1 MTRIIQRRMIAPLA
15 IIVPL
20 LALFAFVA
28 VRSGPLAP
36 VRVTETRVEARQ
48 ISPSLFGVGTVEAR
62 ATYKIGP
69 TFAGRIA
76 RLDVDVG
83 DAVKAGQTLGEM
95 EPVDLDDRVRSQG
108 AALRGAEA
116 ALQEA
121 QSRQAYAKSEA
132 RRYEELYAARSTSE
146 EILAAKQ
153 QELKIADAALVA
165 AREDLSRARSDHEG
179 FLAQRSNL
187 RLVAPVDGV
196 VILRGAD
203 PGTTVVAGEAVIEMI
218 DPGKLWI
225 NTRFDQ
231 ISAGGLSP
239 DLHARIVLR
248 SRDSEPLAGRVVRV
262 EPVAD
267 PITEEA
273 LAKVVFDATPAPLPP
288 IGELAEVT
296 IGLPQRPAAPVIPN
310 AAVSR
315 IGDKMGVWRI
325 VNGGLRF
332 APVKLGAADLDGNV
346 EVREGL
352 EIGDRI
358 VVYSERTLGA
368 RSRVRVVDNIREAA
382 R

>member
-1 MTRIIQRRMIAPLA
+1 MTRIIQRRMLAPLA
-15 IIVPL
+15 IVVPL

-36 VRVTETRVEARQ
+36 VRVTETRVESRE

-108 AALRGAEA
+108 AALRRAEA

-146 EILAAKQ
+146 EILAAKR
-153 QELKIADAALVA
+153 QELKIADAALAA
-165 AREDLSRARSDHEG
+165 AREDLSRAKSDHEG
-179 FLAQRSNL
+179 FLAQRGNL

-196 VILRGAD
+196 VILRNAD

-239 DLHARIVLR
+239 DLAARIVLR
-248 SRDSEPLAGRVVRV
+248 SRAGEPLAGRVLRV

-273 LAKVVFDATPAPLPP
+273 LAKVVFDAAPSPAPP

-296 IGLPQRPAAPVIPN
+296 IGLPQRPAAAVIPN

-315 IGDKMGVWRI
+315 LGDEIGVWRI

-332 APVKLGAADLDGNV
+332 APVTLGAADLDGNV
-346 EVREGL
+346 EVRDGL

-368 RSRVRVVDNIREAA
+368 RSRVRVVDNIRVAA